1 MADGNLAIVSDKFS
15 EESPNETKRT
25 PFPLGWTRVK
35 RRRSDKKDETCCE
48 DPLCRK
54 RQAPLTSATLKDESL
69 LSSSTNV
76 RSFQGTAVF
85 CLHEMNPSWFQGYFF
100 QGTTT
105 WGILCEQQEI
115 DDCLQCADGGY
126 RVLKVT
132 LHTYSGG
139 ADAPEKIVIR
149 NVEWTGGDMMR
160 LLQAEGQLSMEPKHM
175 YTAEKA
181 VPLTKSIFKNLLR
194 KLSHESDPVKEQ
206 QVLDILPDV
215 AIIMGEMK
223 VMIPIHQVNDE
234 ENTSLSNS

>member
-1 MADGNLAIVSDKFS
+1 MTDYNLAIVSDKSS
-15 EESPNETKRT
+15 EESPSETKRT
-25 PFPLGWTRVK
+25 PLPLGWTRVK
-35 RRRSDKKDETCCE
+35 RRRSDKEDETCCE
-48 DPLCRK
+48 DPSCRI
-54 RQAPLTSATLKDESL
+54 RQAPLTLATLKDD
-69 LSSSTNV
+69 SSTNA

-105 WGILCEQQEI
+105 WGILCEQQEV

-126 RVLKVT
+126 RVLNVT

-139 ADAPEKIVIR
+139 VDSPEKIVIR

-160 LLQAEGQLSMEPKHM
+160 LLQAEGQLRMEPTQL

-181 VPLTKSIFKNLLR
+181 VPLTKSLFKTLLR
-194 KLSHESDPVKEQ
+194 KLSHESDPDKEQ

-223 VMIPIHQVNDE
+223 VMVPIRQEDDDE
-234 ENTSLSNS
+234 EDS